1 MPSTISAG
9 TTAGTAIAVAGD
21 TTGNLA
27 FQTNG
32 TTTAMTIDT
41 SQNVGIGTT
50 SPSTKL
56 QVNAAYSADT
66 TPQISFIESG
76 GGIGNGMFFGTTSSG
91 TRWIMSKDGS
101 TSTAYPLAFYTG
113 TTERG
118 RFDTSG
124 NFLFNSGYGSV
135 ATAYG
140 CRAWVNFNG
149 TGTVAI
155 RGSGNV
161 TSITDN
167 GTGDFTVN
175 FTTAMPD
182 VNYSVQ
188 AMGGRLPN
196 GGGTGERQSWCYVD
210 NYTTSSIRVLNTQP
224 STTLYDQPSMF
235 VSVFR

>member
-41 SQNVGIGTT
+41 SQNVGIGTA
-50 SPSTKL
+50 SPARRLHVHESTA
-56 QVNAAYSADT
+56 VNAYIQLSNAT
-66 TPQISFIESG
+66 TGATATDGFQLI
-76 GGIGNGMFFGTTSSG
+76 TTS
-91 TRWIMSKDGS
+91 DGLAIVVQRENQAMEFW
-101 TSTAYPLAFYTG
+101 TNNTEQARITAA
-113 TTERG
+113 
-118 RFDTSG
+118 G
-124 NFLFNSGYGSV
+124 NFQFNSGYGSV

-161 TSITDN
+161 SSITDN
-167 GTGDFTVN
+167 GTGIYTVN
-175 FTTAMPD
+175 FSNVMSDSNYATFTNKQLNTDAGTD
-182 VNYSVQ
+182 AGVITGLVNTY
-188 AMGGRLPN
+188 G
-196 GGGTGERQSWCYVD
+196 
-210 NYTTSSIRVLNTQP
+210 TTSSVGVFCR
-224 STTLYDQPSMF
+224 SYDGTLIDPVVF
-235 VSVFR
+235 TVSVFR